1 MKNSIIYLS
10 LVVSLLGCQAK
21 YDKVSQET
29 TIAVQPFEGF
39 EQTYADTVKR
49 ALENLYGVKVK
60 VLDEIEIPAYTFI
73 NVKSPRYRADS
84 LISFLKKNNSFDD
97 YDHVIG
103 LIKED
108 ISCTKYSDFETRT
121 IKEPEYKYKDWG
133 IFGLGY
139 CPGKSCIVSSYRLLK
154 STSTEIFIER
164 LKKVSCHEMGHNF
177 GLPHCPN
184 KECIM
189 QDAAETIKTID
200 GVKMFLCDGC
210 RKKIGLTK

>member
-1 MKNSIIYLS
+1 MKNI
-10 LVVSLLGCQAK
+10 LLLFTIVFAVIGCQS
-21 YDKVSQET
+21 KVEKISKET
-29 TIAVQPFEGF
+29 VVAVQPFEGF
-39 EQTYADTVKR
+39 EKSYADTVQM
-49 ALENLYGVKVK
+49 ALANLYGIQVK
-60 VLDEIEIPAYTFI
+60 VLDEMKIPAYTFI

-84 LISFLKKNNSFDD
+84 LISFLKKNKSYDD

-103 LIKED
+103 LIKQD
-108 ISCTKYSDFETRT
+108 ISCTKYADFGTRT

-154 STSTEIFIER
+154 STSKENFMER

-184 KECIM
+184 KKCIM
-189 QDAAETIKTID
+189 QDAAETIKTVD
-200 GVKMFLCDGC
+200 DVQLFLCADC
-210 RKKIGLTK
+210 RKKIGG